1 MQSIPIPGAFW
12 VALVAAVVPALA
24 AVLAQFFPESQYWWS
39 PVIIAGL
46 YAIVKAVQVK
56 AVQVNAGKAASPP
69 EPTPPAAAAP
79 RGTAPE
85 RPEPNT
91 VSEFAPRQPGNVQRW
106 LLG

>member
-39 PVIIAGL
+39 PVIVAGL
-46 YAIVKAVQVK
+46 YAVVKAL
-56 AVQVNAGKAASPP
+56 QVNAGGADSPSA
-69 EPTPPAAAAP
+69 PAATARGAAP
-79 RGTAPE
+79 DGDDYTYD
-85 RPEPNT
+85 
-91 VSEFAPRQPGNVQRW
+91 APRQRGKTARW

>member
-12 VALVAAVVPALA
+12 VALVAALVPALA

-46 YAIVKAVQVK
+46 YAILKAI
-56 AVQVNAGKAASPP
+56 QVNVGKAASPP
-69 EPTPPAAAAP
+69 TPITPAAAA
-79 RGTAPE
+79 RGVAPDGDVVAPKSRGKTA
-85 RPEPNT
+85 
-91 VSEFAPRQPGNVQRW
+91 SW

>member
-12 VALVAAVVPALA
+12 VALVAALVPALA

-46 YAIVKAVQVK
+46 YAIVKAVQVN
-56 AVQVNAGKAASPP
+56 VGGKASPP
-69 EPTPPAAAAP
+69 APPTAAAAP
-79 RGTAPE
+79 RSLSDM
-85 RPEPNT
+85 NDD
-91 VSEFAPRQPGNVQRW
+91 SQDAPRQPGNVQRW